1 MFTTFLQS
9 CQCFFYFCTS
19 GFYPMCSYFF
29 ENKFG
34 NQHFTSN
41 DNLLAEYVS
50 EKDVQVHRMERGKY
64 DNVDDDDDKCSD
76 YSDIISVYSE
86 MFYDDHCD

>member
-1 MFTTFLQS
+1 
-9 CQCFFYFCTS
+9 
-19 GFYPMCSYFF
+19 MCNYFF
-29 ENKFG
+29 ENKLG
-34 NQHFTSN
+34 NQDFTSN

-50 EKDVQVHRMERGKY
+50 EKAVQVHRMERSKY
-64 DNVDDDDDKCSD
+64 DYVGDDDDKSTD

>member
-1 MFTTFLQS
+1 MFTTLHQS
-9 CQCFFYFCTS
+9 CQCFLYFCTS
-19 GFYPMCSYFF
+19 GCYPICSYFF

-34 NQHFTSN
+34 NQDFTSN

-50 EKDVQVHRMERGKY
+50 EKTVHVHRMEREIY
-64 DNVDDDDDKCSD
+64 NVSDDDDKSTD

-86 MFYDDHCD
+86 MFYDDHTD